1 MAFASRL
8 PEVPMSELSS
18 ALTHYLRSLNDSESR
33 AALETALGDIDVV
46 TARAESKKNPAS
58 IEAAATLLGRLIL
71 DGEDAAEVV
80 KAAKLIAQRAPRNA
94 DGNAVALLA
103 GTAVWK
109 VGGNTKV
116 AEPYFRR
123 VRRKDPASPALLAF
137 YREVYGEPKDASQLM
152 QVLVSARRAV
162 KDDPARRFKLAE
174 EMASLAED
182 KLGSV
187 DRAIEV
193 WRSVLRED
201 GYDQRAAQALMRLYR
216 AGEKWTALVELLKD
230 EFERIED
237 TPENRE
243 QRIGS
248 LLEIAELYRDQLN
261 LDAMALSTLQRIL
274 DIDPRHDG
282 SLKALAETYGN
293 AGRWNDLLAVY
304 NRLVDAARKD
314 DDVPRQ
320 IDMLLRIS
328 EIYLDELRDPKQG
341 LLPLEEVLK
350 LEPKQKQARALMAR
364 AYELR
369 GDWDALVELYREH
382 LQGSDEQESCEIRCK
397 VARLYQERYNDD
409 EQAIAA
415 WNEVLEFHGDV
426 DEALAALASLYEK
439 SSRWAEAAEVLHRQ
453 IHGTPDTNRAIELL
467 THLASLYLDRLNDR
481 PQSLR
486 MWEEV
491 ARLAPGHADA
501 VNTLQTAYI
510 ADQRWQDLERLYER
524 MERLADLLDIL
535 MSAAA
540 TISEVDEQVK
550 VYLQVASI
558 CRDKLSDAARGTEAL
573 EKVLAL
579 QPDNQDVAHELL
591 PIYHAQNRWD
601 RLIVT
606 LEGMLAHVGNDD
618 DRLDLIAR
626 IRDVAS
632 QKLNDPALAMVWAG
646 RAYTLRPDD
655 EVLRA
660 GLESAAERS
669 NDWVKLTELFEERLH
684 SDECGET
691 ERLELLDKLA
701 EIARDRQ
708 GDLERAQVYLQR
720 IIELDPTNE
729 SALTSLEDIYSI
741 TENWAL
747 LAGIYNRRLEH
758 AGGYTARVMLLRQL
772 ARINEEK
779 LGELEAAVARYEEV
793 LELIPGDA
801 EALDSLTRLHRNRQ
815 AWAELTE
822 VLNRRLQLIDDSG
835 DQVSLLFER
844 SKVYAE
850 RLHDAEKALEGF
862 LQILEIEPDH
872 LPTIDALE
880 HLRRAHS
887 GVALTIMRAL
897 LPYYRSIQDRVRE
910 AQAMEVIAAHEA
922 DLGVRRLQLNE
933 LLTIYNR
940 LGGREVD
947 MLRVRMLLFET
958 DPPDSETRA
967 GIRQQ
972 AEQLDSLPTLADTY
986 EKALAHIAERI
997 NKAELA
1003 GRKPA
1008 EVDQNLR
1015 RELRIELAALLR
1027 DNLDRAGDAEKVYQS
1042 ILDIEE
1048 AHQEAYESL
1057 DELLRAR
1064 SAHEELAKLYRRRAD
1079 AIFEPNEQ
1087 RELLNKIVKLARY
1100 ALDDNTMATRTAE
1113 ELLDLEPEDL
1123 ATIELLAGMYEQS
1136 ESSEDH
1142 YALEELLGRWMELVE
1157 DETTR
1162 NQIACRRAAL
1172 RKNKLGDAFGAI
1184 DLLGPIVEGNPSHTE
1199 ALKLLEELL
1208 TVADV
1213 QLQVATVLEPIY
1225 VELGDHESRVRVL
1238 RVRRSLAERQ
1248 GSIDEAT
1255 SFLIQI
1261 AQIEEAQLNR
1271 PEEAFEALCE
1281 AYLVDP
1287 RRLDTRS
1294 EVQRLGI
1301 ELGKLRDLVDVW
1313 RAAIDRVNDRLIKID
1328 LLNRTGALLDEH
1340 LQDIDGARAAYSEL
1354 FELDPPDSALA
1365 KKVASAL
1372 VRLHRAAGD
1381 PAALV
1386 EALRAL
1392 SRHTVELEQQVSIA
1406 LETAQILES
1415 QLEDQ
1420 SGAAAAYYEVL
1431 DLDPEN
1437 FTALDALE
1445 RLFVSLEDWDQL
1457 CDVLR
1462 QRIEVVEQDD
1472 EKARLWRKVGEV
1484 QRDHAMNPHAAIEAF
1499 QWIIDLDVSEH
1510 DTVAALDAMVGINS
1524 EREQW
1529 GDVEEGLRRLTDL
1542 ASSDEDRA
1550 NLMVRT
1556 AEVVG
1561 DKLFRH
1567 QDAVDIL
1574 VNVLGLDPMHEH
1586 ARKLLV
1592 VFLDHDQTRERVI
1605 EILRPLYEA
1614 EQDWEALLDLEERR
1628 ASHLPAGPERIAA
1641 LMRVAETHEQRLGD
1655 PARAFQVLCQL
1666 MISAGDQPDL
1676 PKVIVEVERIGAAPE
1691 HAEALLDAY
1700 RDAVD
1705 NVLDSEVML
1714 QVLRNMGQVAL
1725 GRLNRLEEARQAYE
1739 RVLELAPTDGRAL
1752 DALELIYVSESDDE
1766 ALADLLCR
1774 RAESVEDPQR
1784 RDEYWIRAAE
1794 IFAGQL
1800 GRPEE
1805 AVDLYERLSPEAQSR
1820 PRVRNALEPLYE
1832 QVERFLDLA
1841 TFLER
1846 KLEEGL
1852 DPDEQVGLRLRLSE
1866 LYGLKLENPEDGLRH
1881 FAEGLRLDP
1890 ERALSQGDL
1899 DRYLGE
1905 ENLRQQVVDR
1915 LVPAFTEIADWPR
1928 LIQIHELR
1936 LEGADSPDE
1945 QVEILT
1951 EIAHLLETQ
1960 VEDLDRA
1967 YEAFKRVFKAKPEHV
1982 KGRAQLSRLAAV
1994 LGSTEDF
2001 ANLLTEFVTHEAADD
2016 NREEILEIVRE
2027 AADLWAV
2034 HLDNPR
2040 AGVPLLQRLLS
2051 ARPEDTAVFASL
2063 EAAMKQAEMWHELAS
2078 AYWHEADTS
2087 YDEAHQVSVLLRL
2100 AELASN
2106 VLVDDDMV
2114 ARAYRRVLELEPNH
2128 ALARIELEAL
2138 LERNE
2143 QWDGLVELLRDRQ
2156 QQAET
2161 AEERQEVQLRIAE
2174 IQNTNL
2180 AQPDAAIDTLETV
2193 FLDNPGSP
2201 AAVDALERI
2210 AEQREEQRP
2219 RAFAILRPI
2228 YEDTGNHQRIVDVDE
2243 WQLSVTEDPIRRH
2256 ELFRE
2261 MASLMEASGGEGPLY
2276 AFQTLIRGLSE
2287 PGPDEVLES
2296 LDNEVRR
2303 LVKQLGAFEVLTG
2316 AMIEAAEA
2324 EALSDQPRRR
2334 VSLLMQAAELQLGSG
2349 DNNLAVQLLQQSL
2362 AIIEDHPGALTMLD
2376 ESLIRVGRYEEL
2388 KDVLERRIE
2397 ICDDERDREELI
2409 RRLARLLEDTLMLG
2423 EEAVSAWRRLL
2434 EIEPN
2439 DSEALTRLRKAYQAA
2454 GATEELIDVMD
2465 RQLENA
2471 EDPDDRRRLRM
2482 ELARIHRDAANDRA
2496 AEIDVL
2502 QNLLAEDPS
2511 DDEGMAQLA
2520 DALVAEERFSEAA
2533 GVMLDRASSIEIPGR
2548 RAEILLAVARLYV
2561 GPIGDVVGSLAH
2573 YEGVLQVDQG
2583 QEGAIGD
2590 LVELAEKPEHSESA
2604 ATLVLPYLDRRGRY
2618 QELARV
2624 LDARARLG
2632 NDPIEQ
2638 AEALRRLVRV
2648 QFERLHNAEA
2658 SLEAA
2663 NRLSEV
2669 VSVDEL
2675 GPVLEQSARLSVHL
2689 GQAEAH
2695 IDALAQR
2702 SQNPDLEPQARV
2714 LMAMSA
2720 ADLAEEIMGDKA
2732 RALTLLAPLVENE
2745 LADLSL
2751 CRGVE
2756 RLARSLGD
2764 KKMLALALR
2773 ESARL
2778 SMGESGQA
2786 DILVRLGDAEMAA
2799 GNVID
2804 STNAY
2809 REALDAHAGFAG
2821 AVAGLE
2827 RILDA
2832 AQSAQ
2837 EPPAREVLDALERAY
2852 QDAGNKPGLA
2862 RLAKIRL
2869 ETAEGNELLI
2879 QLDNLGRLLDDG
2891 GGRPREA
2898 LEVWGNLL
2906 MRDAESENAL
2916 RRVVEL
2922 SEERAL
2928 LSDAIHFMAA
2938 AIDAARDGQR
2948 PCLNLCVE
2956 TTKILLSKIGDSR
2969 TALRALAPA
2978 LTENPDHREALKL
2991 QVIASRA
2998 AGDAEALH
3006 NALVRLARGSDAPDE
3021 AVALWRE
3028 AAEVAEHQQNADRMR
3043 EDLEQLLELDETDET
3058 AWHKW
3063 LEVLANLQRFDELAD
3078 GLGRRAMIT
3087 SNDEERHILRHH
3099 LARLLVDPL
3108 DRVDEAVNTYHDMLG
3123 AKPDDAVALGELEEL
3138 LKRHERWTDVRD
3150 VLERKAELL
3159 TGDDRVAVLEELA
3172 TLVATNLE
3180 DPTSAIEIHHRIL
3193 AESPGH
3199 AQSFTALEA
3208 LLGDAEQWHEL
3219 SELIDNRLR
3228 QLVDVAGE
3236 SEAAA
3241 TEYQA
3246 RTLQLAEL
3254 FAERLGEAERARELL
3269 TTALANEPEN
3279 VAVLLSMARVQ
3290 DLTGDVEAMAETLNR
3305 AAALDP
3311 QGELGAELQVRLA
3324 SLAESSERRREHLEA
3339 ALHLHPSHL
3348 EAARSL
3354 LDLSREEEYWEQV
3367 AYLLAVVGQ
3376 FEEDPAAR
3384 RKLELERAD
3393 ILAHRLGELDQALEV
3408 LAPIYEEVQ
3417 DDAEVNRRIADA
3429 LFASQ
3434 RYEEA
3439 AGMYEWLAE
3448 VTAAA
3453 TKRDKTLGHYLT
3465 RLARIELDREEVD
3478 NDACL
3483 EKLKKAYRID
3493 TTNAE
3498 TLIVL
3503 AELHS
3508 TMGNWKDALKLSRAM
3523 LLQNV
3528 DQSGLMRRGD
3538 IYIRLANAHIALE
3551 EVNKAKSM
3559 LRRGKQ
3565 EDPEHPEIGA
3575 LLEQLNQS

>member
-1 MAFASRL
+1 
-8 PEVPMSELSS
+8 MSELSS
-18 ALTHYLRSLNDSESR
+18 ALTQYLRSLDDSESR
-33 AALETALGDIDVV
+33 AAFEAALGDIDVV
-46 TARAESKKNPAS
+46 AARAESKKNPAS
-58 IEAAATLLGRLIL
+58 LDAAASLLGRLIL
-71 DGEDAAEVV
+71 DGEDAAEVI
-80 KAAKLIAQRAPRNA
+80 KAAKLIAQRAPRNN
-94 DGNAVALLA
+94 DGNEVALLA
-103 GTAVWK
+103 GTVVWK
-109 VGGNTKV
+109 VGGETKI

-123 VRRKDPASPALLAF
+123 VRRKNPASAALLEF
-137 YREVYGEPKDASQLM
+137 YREVYNEPKDASQLM

-162 KDDPARRFKLAE
+162 KDDPARRFALAE
-174 EMASLAED
+174 EMASLAEE

-201 GYDQRAAQALMRLYR
+201 GYDERAAQALMRLYR

-230 EFERIED
+230 EFERIDD

-243 QRIGS
+243 DRIGR

-304 NRLVDAARKD
+304 NRLVDAARND
-314 DDVPRQ
+314 NDEPRQ
-320 IDMLLRIS
+320 IDMLLRIAR
-328 EIYLDELRDPKQG
+328 IHLDELRDPKQG
-341 LLPLEEVLK
+341 LVPLEEVLK
-350 LEPKQKQARALMAR
+350 IDPKQKQARGLIAQ

-369 GDWDALVELYREH
+369 GDWDALVELYREQ
-382 LQGSDEQESCEIRCK
+382 LKGSDEQEACEIRCK
-397 VARLYQERYNDD
+397 VARLYQERFKDE
-409 EQAIAA
+409 EQAIVA
-415 WNEVLEFHGDV
+415 WNAVLEFHGDV
-426 DEALAALASLYEK
+426 DEALAALANLYEG

-467 THLASLYLDRLNDR
+467 THLAALYLDRLDDR

-491 ARLAPGHADA
+491 ARLAPGHAQA
-501 VNTLQTAYI
+501 VSILQDAYI
-510 ADQRWQDLERLYER
+510 ADARWQDLERMYER
-524 MERLADLLDIL
+524 MERLVDVLDIL

-540 TISEVDEQVK
+540 TIELAEERVK
-550 VYLQVASI
+550 VYLQVSSI
-558 CRDKLSDAARGTEAL
+558 CREKLSDASRGTEAL
-573 EKVLAL
+573 EKILEL
-579 QPDNQDVAHELL
+579 EPDNQDVAHRLL
-591 PIYHAQNRWD
+591 PIYHAENRWD
-601 RLIVT
+601 RLIST
-606 LEGMLAHVGNDD
+606 LEGMLAHAGNDD

-632 QKLNDPALAMVWAG
+632 QKLNDPALAMAWAG

-669 NDWVKLTELFEERLH
+669 NDWGKLTELFEERLG
-684 SDECGET
+684 SDDCGET

-708 GDLERAQVYLQR
+708 GDLDRAQVYLQR

-741 TENWAL
+741 TDNWVM
-747 LAGIYNRRLEH
+747 LAGIYGRRLEH
-758 AGGYTARVMLLRQL
+758 AGGYTTRVMLLRQL

-779 LGELEAAVARYEEV
+779 LGELDAAVERYEEV

-801 EALDSLTRLHRNRQ
+801 EALDSLSRLHRNRQ
-815 AWAELTE
+815 AWSSLTD
-822 VLNRRLQLIDDSG
+822 VLERRLQLLDDTG

-844 SKVYAE
+844 SKVFAE
-850 RLHDAEKALEGF
+850 RLHDSQKALDGF
-862 LQILEIEPDH
+862 LKVLEIEPDH

-880 HLRRAHS
+880 HLRRADPS
-887 GVALTIMRAL
+887 VALTIMRSL

-933 LLTIYNR
+933 LLTIYSR

-958 DPPDSETRA
+958 DPPDTEVRA

-972 AEQLDSLPTLADTY
+972 AAELESLEILASTY
-986 EKALAHIAERI
+986 ESALKHIAERI

-1008 EVDQNLR
+1008 EVDINLR
-1015 RELRIELAALLR
+1015 RELRLELAELLR
-1027 DNLDRAGDAEKVYQS
+1027 DSLDRPEAAEKVYQA
-1042 ILDIEE
+1042 ILNVEE
-1048 AHQEAYESL
+1048 THQDAFECL

-1064 SAHEELAKLYRRRAD
+1064 SAHEDLVKLYRRRVD
-1079 AIFEPNEQ
+1079 AIFEPTQQ
-1087 RELLNKIVKLARY
+1087 RDLLNKIIKLARY

-1113 ELLDLEPEDL
+1113 ELLDLEPDDL
-1123 ATIELLAGMYEQS
+1123 ATIELLAGMYEDS
-1136 ESSEDH
+1136 ASSEDH
-1142 YALEELLGRWMELVE
+1142 YALEELLGRWSELVE

-1162 NQIACRRAAL
+1162 NQIACRRAGL

-1184 DLLGPIVEGNPSHTE
+1184 ELLAPIVDGNPSHTQ
-1199 ALKLLEELL
+1199 ALNLLEELL
-1208 TVADV
+1208 AVEDV
-1213 QLQVATVLEPIY
+1213 QLQVATLLEPIY
-1225 VELGDHESRVRVL
+1225 VELGDHEARVRVL
-1238 RVRRSLAERQ
+1238 RVRRTQAERL

-1261 AQIEEAQLNR
+1261 AQIEETQLGR

-1287 RRLDTRS
+1287 RRLDTRT
-1294 EVQRLGI
+1294 EVQRLGL

-1313 RAAIDRVNDRLIKID
+1313 RAAIDKVNDRLIKID
-1328 LLNRTGALLDEH
+1328 LLSRTATLLDDH
-1340 LQDIDGARAAYSEL
+1340 LEDIDGARAAYSEL
-1354 FELDPPDSALA
+1354 FELDPPDTALA

-1372 VRLHRAAGD
+1372 VRLHRAAED

-1392 SRHTVELEQQVSIA
+1392 SRHTVDIDEQVKIA
-1406 LETAQILES
+1406 LETAQILEI

-1445 RLFVSLEDWDQL
+1445 RLFVALEDWDQL

-1462 QRIEVVEQDD
+1462 QRIEVVEDD
-1472 EKARLWRKVGEV
+1472 AEKARLWRKVGEV
-1484 QRDHAMNPHAAIEAF
+1484 QRDHALNPHAAIEAF
-1499 QWIIDLDVSEH
+1499 QWIIDLDVGEAY
-1510 DTVAALDAMVGINS
+1510 TVAALSAMVGINS

-1542 ASSDEDRA
+1542 AQSSEEQA

-1556 AEVVG
+1556 AEVVS
-1561 DKLFRH
+1561 DKLGRY
-1567 QDAVDIL
+1567 QDAVEIL
-1574 VNVLGLDPMHEH
+1574 VQVLGLDPMHEQ
-1586 ARKLLV
+1586 ARRQLVALL
-1592 VFLDHDQTRERVI
+1592 DYDQTRERVI

-1614 EQDWEALLDLEERR
+1614 EQNWEALLDLEERR
-1628 ASHLPAGPERIAA
+1628 ASHLPAGSERIAA
-1641 LMRVAETHEQRLGD
+1641 LMRVAQTHEHRLGD
-1655 PARAFQVLCQL
+1655 PQRAFQVMCQL
-1666 MISAGDQPDL
+1666 MASAGDQPDL
-1676 PKVIVEVERIGAAPE
+1676 PQVVAEVERLGAAPE
-1691 HAEALLDAY
+1691 RAEELLKAY

-1705 NVLDSEVML
+1705 NILDSEVML
-1714 QVLRNMGQVAL
+1714 HVLRNMGGVAL
-1725 GRLNRLEEARQAYE
+1725 GRLERLEEARQAYE

-1774 RAESVEDPQR
+1774 RAETADDDNK

-1800 GRPEE
+1800 GRPED

-1832 QVERFLDLA
+1832 QTERFLDLA
-1841 TFLER
+1841 TFFER
-1846 KLEEGL
+1846 KLEENL
-1852 DPDEQVGLRLRLSE
+1852 DLDEQVNLRLRLSE
-1866 LYGLKLENPEDGLRH
+1866 LYALKLENSEDGLRH

-1890 ERALSQGDL
+1890 ERAIAQGDL
-1899 DRYLGE
+1899 DRYLGD
-1905 ENLRQQVVDR
+1905 ENLRRQVVER
-1915 LVPAFTEIADWPR
+1915 LVPVFTEIADWQR

-1936 LEGADSPDE
+1936 LEGADSPDDR
-1945 QVEILT
+1945 VELLT
-1951 EIAHLLETQ
+1951 EIATILETQ
-1960 VEDLDRA
+1960 VEDLERA
-1967 YEAFKRVFKAKPEHV
+1967 YTTYKRVFKAKPEHL
-1982 KGRAQLSRLAAV
+1982 KGRGQLSRLAAV
-1994 LGSTEDF
+1994 LGTTEDF
-2001 ANLLTEFVTHEAADD
+2001 ANLLTEYVSHDAPDD

-2063 EAAMKQAEMWHELAS
+2063 EAAMKQAEMWHELAN

-2087 YDEAHQVSVLLRL
+2087 YDETHQVSVLLRL
-2100 AELASN
+2100 AELAST
-2106 VLVDDDMV
+2106 VLVDDDML
-2114 ARAYRRVLELEPNH
+2114 ARAFRRVLELEPNH
-2128 ALARIELEAL
+2128 ARARIELEAL

-2156 QQAET
+2156 QQTESAG
-2161 AEERQEVQLRIAE
+2161 EREEVQLRIAE
-2174 IQNTNL
+2174 IQNSHL

-2193 FLDNPGSP
+2193 FLDHPASPG
-2201 AAVDALERI
+2201 AVDALERI

-2219 RAFAILRPI
+2219 RVFAILRPI
-2228 YEDTGNHQRIVDVDE
+2228 YEETQNHQRIVDVDE
-2243 WQLSVTEDPIRRH
+2243 WQLTVTEDPIRRH
-2256 ELFRE
+2256 ELYRE
-2261 MASLMEASGGEGPLY
+2261 MASLMEASGGDGPLY

-2287 PGPDEVLES
+2287 PGPDEVLEA
-2296 LDNEVRR
+2296 LDSEVRR
-2303 LVKQLGAFEVLTG
+2303 LVKHLGAFEVLTS
-2316 AMIEAAEA
+2316 AMINAAEA
-2324 EALSDQPRRR
+2324 EALTDEPKRR

-2362 AIIEDHPGALTMLD
+2362 VIIEDHRGALTMLD

-2388 KDVLERRIE
+2388 RSVLERRIA
-2397 ICDDERDREELI
+2397 ICEDERDREELL

-2423 EEAVSAWRRLL
+2423 DEAVSAWRRLL

-2439 DSEALTRLRKAYQAA
+2439 DTEALTRLRKAYQAS

-2465 RQLENA
+2465 RQVENA
-2471 EDPDDRRRLRM
+2471 EQPDDRRRLRM

-2502 QNLLAEDPS
+2502 QALLAEDPS
-2511 DDEGMAQLA
+2511 DDEGMSQLA

-2533 GVMLDRASSIEIPGR
+2533 GVMLDRAGSAELSAQ

-2573 YEGVLQVDQG
+2573 YEGVLQVDDG
-2583 QEGAIGD
+2583 QEGAITD

-2618 QELARV
+2618 KELDRV
-2624 LDARARLG
+2624 LDARARLAD
-2632 NDPIEQ
+2632 DPVEK

-2648 QFERLHNAEA
+2648 RFERLHDPAA
-2658 SLEAA
+2658 SLDAA
-2663 NRLSEV
+2663 NRLIEV

-2675 GPVLEQSARLSVHL
+2675 QPVLEQAARLSVHL

-2702 SQNPDLEPQARV
+2702 SQNPDREPQARV

-2732 RALTLLAPLVENE
+2732 RALTLLAPLVEHE
-2745 LADLSL
+2745 LADLNL

-2778 SMGESGQA
+2778 SLGESGQA

-2799 GNVID
+2799 GNVIE
-2804 STNAY
+2804 STKAY

-2832 AQSAQ
+2832 AQSNS

-2869 ETAEGNELLI
+2869 ENAEGDELLI

-2978 LTENPDHREALKL
+2978 LAENPEHREALKL

-3006 NALVRLARGSDAPDE
+3006 DALVRLARGADAPDE
-3021 AVALWRE
+3021 AITLWRE
-3028 AAEVAEHQQNADRMR
+3028 ASEVAEHQQNADRMR
-3043 EDLEQLLELDETDET
+3043 EDLEQLLELDEGDET

-3063 LEVLANLQRFDELAD
+3063 LEVLASLGRYEELAD
-3078 GLGRRAMIT
+3078 GLGRRSMIT

-3099 LARLLVDPL
+3099 LARLLVEPL
-3108 DRVDEAVNTYHDMLG
+3108 DRVDDAINTYHDMLG

-3138 LKRHERWTDVRD
+3138 LKRYERWSDVRD
-3150 VLERKAELL
+3150 VLERKAELI

-3172 TLVATNLE
+3172 QLVAGPLE
-3180 DPTSAIEIHHRIL
+3180 DPTAAIEIHHRIL
-3193 AESPGH
+3193 SESPGH
-3199 AQSFTALEA
+3199 SHSFEALEG
-3208 LLGDAEQWHEL
+3208 LLGQAEQWYEL

-3228 QLVDVAGE
+3228 QLVDAAGE

-3254 FAERLGEAERARELL
+3254 YAKRLGEAERARELL

-3290 DLTGDVEAMAETLNR
+3290 DLTGDTEAMEETLHR

-3324 SLAESSERRREHLEA
+3324 RLADAPERRREHLEA

-3348 EAARSL
+3348 EAAQAL

-3367 AYLLAVVGQ
+3367 AYLLALVSS
-3376 FEEDPAAR
+3376 FEEDPEKR
-3384 RKLELERAD
+3384 RKLDLERAD
-3393 ILAHRLGELDQALEV
+3393 MLVNRLGELDQALEV

-3417 DDAEVNRRIADA
+3417 DDPAVNRRIADA

-3448 VTAAA
+3448 VTEGAS
-3453 TKRDKTLGHYLT
+3453 KRDKTLGHYLT
-3465 RLARIELDREEVD
+3465 RLARIDLDREEP
-3478 NDACL
+3478 NL
-3483 EKLKKAYRID
+3483 EESLDKLKKAYRID

-3498 TLIVL
+3498 TLVVL
-3503 AELHS
+3503 ADLHAS
-3508 TMGNWKDALKLSRAM
+3508 QNNWKDALKLSRAM

-3528 DQSGLMRRGD
+3528 DQSGMLRRGD
-3538 IYIRLANAHIALE
+3538 IYIRLANAHIALDE
-3551 EVNKAKSM
+3551 NNKAKSM

-3565 EDPEHPEIGA
+3565 EDPEHPEISA
-3575 LLEQLNQS
+3575 MLEQLN